1 MKAGKKKIFMCSQVD
16 SFTAEKGATAI
27 LSVQPYKKCKIVPIT
42 AVKVS
47 PTNDQSA
54 SDFLIYSYDMRKP
67 FSICKARG
75 INALSIA
82 GMYLVKSFS
91 TRTCPL
97 HFDKKQKNIRR
108 IQRIF
113 FYILT

>member
-1 MKAGKKKIFMCSQVD
+1 MQ
-16 SFTAEKGATAI
+16 
-27 LSVQPYKKCKIVPIT
+27 
-42 AVKVS
+42 
-47 PTNDQSA
+47 
-54 SDFLIYSYDMRKP
+54 KP

-97 HFDKKQKNIRR
+97 HFDKKQKISAEYSGYFLHSYLISNTDFTFKLVASPET
-108 IQRIF
+108 IF
-113 FYILT
+113 TRFVPLPISKKLSDNTKSSLSLLI